1 MIYLKTAA
9 MIPLDI
15 VLFLLGHLEVEIL
28 DTRLSAKAPV
38 VRAAEFLVLL
48 LPLSFIT
55 FES

>member
-1 MIYLKTAA
+1 